1 MFFSENKN
9 VFKLKNPWCSGKLG
23 SFVVMFKYGW
33 MLMNKNS
40 HLLMNNVSRAD
51 KFFIVNQ
58 NRHFLVKSTPPHCI
72 QKYYFVKILKLFIPY
87 GNNLELITHV
97 LWNNLFWKAF
107 LQLHKEPC
115 QKSFTSFAYLIP
127 QEEFHLDL

>member
-72 QKYYFVKILKLFIPY
+72 QKYYFVKILKLFPIWQQFRIDYSCP
-87 GNNLELITHV
+87 LKQFV
-97 LWNNLFWKAF
+97 LKGFFATSY
-107 LQLHKEPC
+107 EPC

>member
-1 MFFSENKN
+1 
-9 VFKLKNPWCSGKLG
+9 
-23 SFVVMFKYGW
+23 MFKYGW

-72 QKYYFVKILKLFIPY
+72 QKYYFVKMLKLFPIWQQFRIDYSCP
-87 GNNLELITHV
+87 LKQFV
-97 LWNNLFWKAF
+97 LKGFFA
-107 LQLHKEPC
+107 
-115 QKSFTSFAYLIP
+115 TS
-127 QEEFHLDL
+127 